1 MASTADIRN
10 GLTIEMDGQM
20 FTVIEFQR
28 VKPGKG
34 GAFVRMKLKNVRT
47 GRVIDRTMNAGAS
60 ITIIRLE
67 AREMQY
73 LFHDD
78 TGYTFMDQE
87 TFDQIPVPEEIVG
100 DKKKWLKEGDIC
112 KVMFREEEPLNL
124 EVPFFLELEVT
135 ETAPG
140 VRGDTVSGSGK
151 PATLE
156 TGAVI
161 QVPFFI
167 NQGDTVRVDTRSGE
181 YLDRVARVK

>member
-1 MASTADIRN
+1 MATTADLRN
-10 GLTIEMDGQM
+10 GLTLEMEGQIFM
-20 FTVIEFQR
+20 VTEFQH

-34 GAFVRMKLKNVRT
+34 GAFVRIKLKNVRT
-47 GRVIDRTMNAGAS
+47 GRVIDRTMNSGSS
-60 ITIIRLE
+60 ISIVRLE
-67 AREMQY
+67 SRDMQY

-87 TFDQIPVPEEIVG
+87 TFEQMSLNEDIVG
-100 DKKKWLKEGDIC
+100 DQRKWLKEGEVC
-112 KVMFREEEPLNL
+112 KVMLHENSPLIL
-124 EVPFFLELEVT
+124 EVPFFLELKIV

-167 NQGDTVRVDTRSGE
+167 EQGDMVRVDTRTGQ
-181 YLDRVARVK
+181 YLDRTARSG

>member
-1 MASTADIRN
+1 MATTAEIRN

-20 FTVIEFQR
+20 FVVTWFQH

-34 GAFVRMKLKNVRT
+34 GAFVRMKLKNVRN
-47 GRVIDRTMNAGAS
+47 GRVLDRTLNAGAN
-60 ITIIRLE
+60 ITIIRLD

-87 TFDQIPVPEEIVG
+87 TFDQIPIGEDIVG
-100 DKKKWLKEGDIC
+100 EQQKWLKEGEIC
-112 KVMFREEEPLNL
+112 KLMFHDETPLSL
-124 EVPFFLELEVT
+124 EIPFFLELEVV
-135 ETAPG
+135 ETAPS
-140 VRGDTVSGSGK
+140 VKGDTVSGSGK

-161 QVPFFI
+161 QVPFFVE
-167 NQGDTVRVDTRSGE
+167 QGDTVRVDTRTGE
-181 YLDRVARVK
+181 YLDRVTRAK